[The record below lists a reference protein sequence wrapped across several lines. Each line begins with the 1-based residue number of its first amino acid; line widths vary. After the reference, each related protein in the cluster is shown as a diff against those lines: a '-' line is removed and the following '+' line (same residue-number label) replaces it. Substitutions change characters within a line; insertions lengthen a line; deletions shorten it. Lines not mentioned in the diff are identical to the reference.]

1 MTIVKCIHNILHNR
15 GLLSRRW
22 SITPY
27 PLSVGCTQW
36 LPPKG
41 YSMEKGGQLMEKPH
55 KHNLSQRQMIK
66 VNINSDKSWQ
76 YYIPSIWYTENGTFT
91 SMVFFPKIYNSIS
104 SHRKKKS
111 NKFKWGEGNI
121 LPNIWPVLLKILNLS
136 KTNHKYL
143 RNCHRQQKPK
153 EFGQINL
160 M

>member
-104 SHRKKKS
+104 SHRKKNQTNS
-111 NKFKWGEGNI
+111 NGGRGTFYKISDEYSSKYQICQKQTTSI
-121 LPNIWPVLLKILNLS
+121 LETVTDNRNLRS
-136 KTNHKYL
+136 LDK
-143 RNCHRQQKPK
+143 
-153 EFGQINL
+153 
-160 M
+160 